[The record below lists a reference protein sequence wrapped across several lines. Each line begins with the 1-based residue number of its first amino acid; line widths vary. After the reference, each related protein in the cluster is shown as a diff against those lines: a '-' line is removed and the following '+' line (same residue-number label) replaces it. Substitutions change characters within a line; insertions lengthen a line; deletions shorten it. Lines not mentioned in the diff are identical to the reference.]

1 MATVFFAQPLRRF
14 TEGVEFIEV
23 SAENYRDLVERIAE
37 RFPTIRHTLQEE
49 VSVAIDGEIIH
60 EPFLEAVGPRSEVH
74 FLHRI
79 AGG

>member
-1 MATVFFAQPLRRF
+1 MATVFFAPQLRRF
-14 TEGVEFIEV
+14 TDGVESAQV
-23 SAENYRDLVERIAE
+23 SATNYRELVERIAE
-37 RFPTIRHTLQEE
+37 RFPAIQHTLQEE

-79 AGG
+79 SGG